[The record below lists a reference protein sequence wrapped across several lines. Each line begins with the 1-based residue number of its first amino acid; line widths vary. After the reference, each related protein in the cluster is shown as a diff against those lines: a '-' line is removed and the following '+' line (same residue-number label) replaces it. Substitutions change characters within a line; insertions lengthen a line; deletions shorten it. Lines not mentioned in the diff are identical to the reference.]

1 MHAIAIRTFLSTK
14 SRELTDNN
22 ITIGRFFIN
31 LPIVFMNKDLIIC
44 DSLDDIG
51 KGEVSLHLAH
61 ILCLDGHCDIR
72 FNGKDFRISRQ
83 DCCIIR
89 ATQLIEALDA
99 SEDFRVKVI
108 YASPVFIEKSTPNTN
123 YGMRGSLSLSQNPV
137 MPLNEEE
144 FSRCRLDFEAVE
156 SRLADT
162 GHRFYEETLFSVMRT
177 LILDFFD
184 FHIRINAPREKHS
197 SPGVHIM
204 GKFISM
210 LERGDYRRIRTVSH
224 YASEL
229 CVTPKHLSEISRSI
243 TGFSSGWWINRF
255 TTLDISRQ
263 LRDRSQNICEIAER
277 FNFTSL
283 SYFTRYVSRHI
294 GQSPSDY
301 RK

>member
-1 MHAIAIRTFLSTK
+1 M
-14 SRELTDNN
+14 
-22 ITIGRFFIN
+22 
-31 LPIVFMNKDLIIC
+31 
-44 DSLDDIG
+44 
-51 KGEVSLHLAH
+51 
-61 ILCLDGHCDIR
+61 
-72 FNGKDFRISRQ
+72 
-83 DCCIIR
+83 
-89 ATQLIEALDA
+89 
-99 SEDFRVKVI
+99 I

-137 MPLNEEE
+137 MPLSEEE
-144 FSRCRLDFEAVE
+144 FHRCCLDFEAVE

-184 FHIRINAPREKHS
+184 FHIRKNAPREKHS
-197 SPGVHIM
+197 SSGVHIM
-204 GKFISM
+204 GKIRSI

-243 TGFSSGWWINRF
+243 TGFSAGWWINRF

-263 LRDRSQNICEIAER
+263 LRDRSQNISEIAER

>member
-1 MHAIAIRTFLSTK
+1 MHAIA
-14 SRELTDNN
+14 
-22 ITIGRFFIN
+22 
-31 LPIVFMNKDLIIC
+31 
-44 DSLDDIG
+44 
-51 KGEVSLHLAH
+51 
-61 ILCLDGHCDIR
+61 IR

-89 ATQLIEALDA
+89 ATLLIEALDA

-123 YGMRGSLSLSQNPV
+123 YGMR
-137 MPLNEEE
+137 
-144 FSRCRLDFEAVE
+144 
-156 SRLADT
+156 
-162 GHRFYEETLFSVMRT
+162 T

-197 SPGVHIM
+197 SSGVHIM

-210 LERGDYRRIRTVSH
+210 LERGDYRRIRTVRH

-229 CVTPKHLSEISRSI
+229 CVTPKHLS
-243 TGFSSGWWINRF
+243 
-255 TTLDISRQ
+255 
-263 LRDRSQNICEIAER
+263 EIAER

>member
-1 MHAIAIRTFLSTK
+1 
-14 SRELTDNN
+14 
-22 ITIGRFFIN
+22 
-31 LPIVFMNKDLIIC
+31 
-44 DSLDDIG
+44 
-51 KGEVSLHLAH
+51 
-61 ILCLDGHCDIR
+61 
-72 FNGKDFRISRQ
+72 
-83 DCCIIR
+83 
-89 ATQLIEALDA
+89 
-99 SEDFRVKVI
+99 
-108 YASPVFIEKSTPNTN
+108 
-123 YGMRGSLSLSQNPV
+123 MRGSLSLSQNPV
-137 MPLNEEE
+137 MPLSEEE
-144 FSRCRLDFEAVE
+144 FHRCCLDFEAVE

-243 TGFSSGWWINRF
+243 TGFSAGWWINRF

-263 LRDRSQNICEIAER
+263 LRDRSQNISEIAER

>member
-1 MHAIAIRTFLSTK
+1 
-14 SRELTDNN
+14 
-22 ITIGRFFIN
+22 
-31 LPIVFMNKDLIIC
+31 MNKDLIIC

-137 MPLNEEE
+137 MPLSEEE
-144 FSRCRLDFEAVE
+144 FHRCCLDFEAVE

-184 FHIRINAPREKHS
+184 FHIRISAPKDSHS
-197 SPGVHIM
+197 SQGAHIM

-210 LERGDYRRIRTVSH
+210 LERGDYRCTREVSH

-243 TGFSSGWWINRF
+243 TGFSAGWWINRF

-263 LRDRSQNICEIAER
+263 LRDRSQNISEIAEA

>member
-1 MHAIAIRTFLSTK
+1 MRATVILTYHLMK
-14 SRELTDNN
+14 SKEQTN
-22 ITIGRFFIN
+22 
-31 LPIVFMNKDLIIC
+31 NKDLIIR
-44 DSLDDIG
+44 DSLEGIG

-123 YGMRGSLSLSQNPV
+123 YGMRGSLSLSQDPV
-137 MPLNEEE
+137 IPLNEEE

-156 SRLADT
+156 SRLAAT

-184 FHIRINAPREKHS
+184 FHIRISAPKDSHS
-197 SPGVHIM
+197 SQGAHIM

-210 LERGDYRRIRTVSH
+210 LERGDYRCTREVSH

-243 TGFSSGWWINRF
+243 TGFSAGWWINRF

-263 LRDRSQNICEIAER
+263 LRDRSQNISEIAEA
-277 FNFTSL
+277 FNFSSL
-283 SYFTRYVSRHI
+283 SYFTRYVSRHL

-301 RK
+301 RG